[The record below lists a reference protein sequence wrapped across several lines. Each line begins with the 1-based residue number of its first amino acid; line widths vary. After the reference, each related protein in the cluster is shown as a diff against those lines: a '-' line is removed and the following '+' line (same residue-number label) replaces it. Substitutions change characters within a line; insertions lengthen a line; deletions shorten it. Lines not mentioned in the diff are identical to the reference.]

1 MKRLLILAA
10 LVLLSP
16 TAPRAEEGAASCK
29 DALGVSRVIEI
40 DTKGGGEFG
49 DQYPPEHLLQK
60 GEVVLTFDDGPH
72 PTYTKEILAALKAQC
87 TKATFFNV
95 GEMVK
100 QYPDVAREVQAEG
113 HTIGTHTWSHPN
125 LGAMSLERAKTQI
138 ESTIATEN
146 GILANGVAPFF
157 RFPYLSDPKRVRD
170 YLASRNIAVFGI
182 DVDSFDYRMHKPDK
196 VVDNVL
202 KGLIETGGGIILFH
216 DIHEV
221 TAKALP
227 TVLVELKRHGFH
239 VVQLVPKS
247 HVEVLAL
254 PPGSAQKAAAPP
266 PSVPPA
272 SPLRT
277 AVVSR

>member
-1 MKRLLILAA
+1 MKRLLVLAA
-10 LVLLSP
+10 LALLS
-16 TAPRAEEGAASCK
+16 TAPARAEDSAAGCK
-29 DALGVSRVIEI
+29 DALGVSRVVEI
-40 DTKGGGEFG
+40 DTKGGGQFG

-100 QYPDVAREVQAEG
+100 RYPDVAREVQAEG

-125 LGAMSLERAKTQI
+125 LGAMSLDRAKREI

-146 GILANGVAPFF
+146 GILPNGVAPFF
-157 RFPYLSDPKRVRD
+157 RFPYLSDPKRVRE

-202 KGLIETGGGIILFH
+202 KGLIKTGGGIILFH

-247 HVEVLAL
+247 HVEVVAV
-254 PPGSAQKAAAPP
+254 SEPP
-266 PSVPPA
+266 PSKQA
-272 SPLRT
+272 KHSHSHRRHHRY
-277 AVVSR
+277 ARK